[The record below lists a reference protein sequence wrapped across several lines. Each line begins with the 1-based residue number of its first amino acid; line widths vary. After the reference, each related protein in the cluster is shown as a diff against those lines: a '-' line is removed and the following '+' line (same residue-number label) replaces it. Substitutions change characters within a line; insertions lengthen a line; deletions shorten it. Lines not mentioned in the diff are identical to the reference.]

1 VDIDTAS
8 TLIGKDNDF
17 ERVPDTQASIGVSK
31 AIELEDIGSI
41 TLRGDWSY
49 RGATYNDAYNTE
61 LLKTNSYDLFDASV
75 AWTNQDEDLIVTLL
89 GRNLGDE
96 QYLVSGVYGTAFQ
109 SFEGLYDRGRQWQL
123 EVRARF

>member
-1 VDIDTAS
+1 MARCVPVSEGGLVGRPSA
-8 TLIGKDNDF
+8 
-17 ERVPDTQASIGVSK
+17 RVFA
-31 AIELEDIGSI
+31 
-41 TLRGDWSY
+41 LRGDWSY

-75 AWTNQDEDLIVTLL
+75 AWTNQDEDLTVTLL